1 LFIPSRV
8 TLMKNKVTNT
18 ISQEPS
24 FVVFVA
30 VSTTHRLDIMDYV
43 IAVGYPTA
51 RMKIAA
57 GAQFVPDLTLGGVRT
72 HDPGRFLK
80 VGKTKSFALFL
91 DATVC
96 FLPFFLTGVMD
107 GPVVDFIPFNSFQ
120 AIRVF
125 RGARYGV
132 FANKKHALNH

>member
-1 LFIPSRV
+1 
-8 TLMKNKVTNT
+8 MKNKVTYT
-18 ISQEPS
+18 ISQEAL

-30 VSTTHRLDIMDYV
+30 VSTTHRLDILDYV
-43 IAVGYPTA
+43 IAIAYPTA

-57 GAQFVPDLTLGGVRT
+57 GAQFVLDLTLGGVRT

-96 FLPFFLTGVMD
+96 FLPFFLTSVIH
-107 GPVVDFIPFNSFQ
+107 GPVDDFIPFNIWNIKPKWHRWNHYVDPITNGIKF
-120 AIRVF
+120 AI
-125 RGARYGV
+125 
-132 FANKKHALNH
+132 